1 MMGERQAS
9 FIDHLEELR
18 RRILW
23 SIAAVAV
30 CTAVGFFG
38 AREFLNVII
47 ERASLGTTYFFAPA
61 EAFTARIKAA
71 VFLGVVVSFPFLLY
85 QSWAFIGPGLTRTER
100 RISLSYMISGTVL
113 FTIGILFGYYILIP
127 YGLKFLLSFGS
138 ETIQPMINIGRYMT
152 FFLWCLLGSG
162 LLFQLPLVL
171 FFLMRTGVLDVQT
184 VSRHRPEVIVAAL
197 ILCAV
202 ITPTGDFFTLLML
215 AIPLLLLFEVSILIA
230 RLSGR
235 RRPGRDPNP

>member
-1 MMGERQAS
+1 MTQKQAS

-23 SIAAVAV
+23 SIAAVALF
-30 CTAVGFFG
+30 TAAGFFI
-38 AREFLNVII
+38 AKKFLNVII
-47 ERASLGTTYFFAPA
+47 ERAALGTTYFFAPT
-61 EAFTARIKAA
+61 EAFTAQIKAA

-100 RISLSYMISGTVL
+100 RISLSYMGSGIVL
-113 FTIGILFGYYILIP
+113 FAMGILFGYYILIP

-138 ETIQPMINIGRYMT
+138 ETIQPMINIGRYMN

-162 LLFQLPLVL
+162 LLFQLPLML
-171 FFLMRTGVLDVQT
+171 FFLMRLGVVDVET
-184 VSRHRPEVIVAAL
+184 VSRHRAEAVVAVL

-202 ITPTGDFFTLLML
+202 ITPTGDFFTLLL
-215 AIPLLLLFEVSILIA
+215 LSIPLLLLFELSILIA

-235 RRPGRDPNP
+235 HRHKP